1 MLVVKRAIS
10 LFVIAAIAIFG
21 LLTRGEPVQKVLA
34 RAPDGL
40 FVPIEPQRV
49 VDTRRSD
56 DLVAISSE
64 GSFRDIDLLASLEI
78 DGIVKDSIIGVFA
91 NITVLDATV
100 PGHVSAFPS
109 TQNRPDASVVNFEKG
124 KISSNG
130 FFMATPFS
138 SVMRL
143 AMTSET
149 GKSGTTNVIVD
160 ISGLVTSNFAT
171 NGAARLVAMTP
182 TRVFDSRRGT
192 VVNEGS
198 ITQVDFTSNE
208 VGVVAVAL
216 NITANNQRV
225 ASEDTFIGLMTDGSA
240 AWPETSL
247 INVERR
253 ETKSNFAI
261 VPVNGNGVATFFNA
275 EGDTNLIIDQ
285 VGYFTTD
292 QVAAT
297 TSGRIVLLD
306 APFRVLDSRPNS
318 LEAGQQVT
326 WDFQPFVQSLGQSRN
341 GLENARAFFGNF
353 TAVNVRR
360 RLPGLQVEDFITIF
374 PSGTSRP
381 DTSNIT
387 VSDGQTLANSGL
399 FTVSNSGLNIYNDD
413 GIIDYL
419 LDISAVVTG

>member
-1 MLVVKRAIS
+1 M
-10 LFVIAAIAIFG
+10 
-21 LLTRGEPVQKVLA
+21 
-34 RAPDGL
+34 
-40 FVPIEPQRV
+40 
-49 VDTRRSD
+49 
-56 DLVAISSE
+56 
-64 GSFRDIDLLASLEI
+64 LEI
-78 DGIVKDSIIGVFA
+78 DGVVKDSIIGVFA

-100 PGHVSAFPS
+100 AGHVSAFPS
-109 TQNRPDASVVNFEKG
+109 TQNRPDASVVNFTSG

-143 AMTSET
+143 AMMSEN
-149 GKSGTTNVIVD
+149 GNGGTANVIVD
-160 ISGLVTSNFAT
+160 ISGLVTSDFTT
-171 NGAARLVAMTP
+171 NNAARLVAMTP

-192 VVNEGS
+192 VIKEGS
-198 ITQVDFTSNE
+198 ITQIDFTSNE
-208 VGVVAVAL
+208 VGVVAVAV
-216 NITANNQRV
+216 NITADNQRV
-225 ASEDTFIGLMTDGSA
+225 GSEDTFIGQMTDGSA

-261 VPVNGNGVATFFNA
+261 VPVNDNGVATFFNA

-285 VGYFTTD
+285 VGYFTMD
-292 QVAAT
+292 QVATT
-297 TSGRIVLLD
+297 TSGRVVLLD

-326 WDFQPFVQSLGQSRN
+326 WDFQPFVRSLGQSRN

-374 PSGTSRP
+374 PSGASRP

-387 VSDGQTLANSGL
+387 VSDGKTLANSGL
-399 FTVSNSGLNIYNDD
+399 FTVSNSGLDIYNDD

>member
-10 LFVIAAIAIFG
+10 LLVVVAIALFA
-21 LLTRGEPVQKVLA
+21 LLTSGESVQRVGA
-34 RAPDGL
+34 QAPDGL

-49 VDTRRSD
+49 VDSRRSD
-56 DLVAISSE
+56 DLVPISSK
-64 GSFRDIDLLASLEI
+64 GAFRDIDLLALLEI
-78 DGIVKDSIIGVFA
+78 DGVVKDSIIGVFA

-100 PGHVSAFPS
+100 PGHVSVFPS
-109 TQNRPDASVVNFEKG
+109 TQNRPDASVVNFTSG

-130 FFMATPFS
+130 FFIATPFS

-143 AMTSET
+143 AMMSEN
-149 GKSGTTNVIVD
+149 GNGGTANVIVD
-160 ISGLVTSNFAT
+160 ISGLVTSDFTT
-171 NGAARLVAMTP
+171 NNAARLVAMTP

-192 VVNEGS
+192 VIKEGS
-198 ITQVDFTSNE
+198 ITQIDFTSNE
-208 VGVVAVAL
+208 VGVVAVAV
-216 NITANNQRV
+216 NITADNQRV
-225 ASEDTFIGLMTDGSA
+225 GSEDTFIGQMTDGSA

-261 VPVNGNGVATFFNA
+261 VPVNDNGVATFFNA

-285 VGYFTTD
+285 VGYFTMD
-292 QVAAT
+292 QVATT

-326 WDFQPFVQSLGQSRN
+326 WDFQPFVRSLGQSRN

-374 PSGTSRP
+374 PSGASRP

-387 VSDGQTLANSGL
+387 VSDGKTLANSGL
-399 FTVSNSGLNIYNDD
+399 FTVSNSGLDIYNDD